1 MIKRSGGTV
10 CGLHRAHEGEKCG
23 FLSSA
28 SQPRSTVC
36 QWFDLKTTGTVS
48 QWFDLKTTGT
58 VFSGLA
64 SKPVVTVFS
73 GLTSKPM
80 AMVSSGLDS
89 KPVLGFLVE
98 PQNQGGGMFP
108 DLCLKIKQALVCR
121 LRHKT
126 NVGRSAGDTC
136 RDLMACFMWKQVWLG
151 FFSLASRM
159 VAVRGWM
166 VHVTPSRRLRRSQV
180 EDGRVDTTGYVG
192 PCYSC
197 FIVFILLRPMGIVV
211 I

>member
-1 MIKRSGGTV
+1 V
-10 CGLHRAHEGEKCG
+10 CGMHRARGGEECG

-36 QWFDLKTTGTVS
+36 QWFDLKI
-48 QWFDLKTTGT
+48 TGT

-64 SKPVVTVFS
+64 SKPVTTVFS
-73 GLTSKPM
+73 DLTSKPM
-80 AMVSSGLDS
+80 ATVSPGLAS

-98 PQNQGGGMFP
+98 PQNQGGGVFP
-108 DLCLKIKQALVCR
+108 DLCLKTKQASVCR
-121 LRHKT
+121 LCHKT
-126 NVGRSAGDTC
+126 DGARSAGDTC
-136 RDLMACFMWKQVWLG
+136 RDLMACFMWKQVCLG

-159 VAVRGWM
+159 VVARGWV
-166 VHVTPSRRLRRSQV
+166 VHVTPSRMLRRSQV
-180 EDGRVDTTGYVG
+180 EDGRVDTTDYVG

-197 FIVFILLRPMGIVV
+197 FIVFILLRTMNIVV